1 MTITKFFLVS
11 IIATT
16 FVACSSDDDTTSIEP
31 KGGAFN
37 FEIPSTYVF
46 DRAGNSTVSFSG
58 QTTRLNQ
65 GSEILSDFTQVGETT
80 LEELQSQFSTGQG
93 FENADFNDTKNIQ
106 SKTAESVES
115 SVDQAEIRRVF
126 NSYIENQVTLFLG
139 NFSSND
145 EVPVAT
151 RGVAGKVAGKRLV
164 NENGLE
170 LNQAFN
176 KGLIGALTL
185 DQIVNDYLILIRGEA
200 VQLANDNDE
209 LDADNSYTRLEHFW
223 DEAYGYMYG
232 ASDADVL
239 DNPNSRHLETVVD
252 KFLYKYVQRVN
263 NDVDFAG
270 IANDIFQA
278 YKTGRAAIVGK
289 NYEVAEAQADI
300 ITQLLSEVVAI
311 RAVFYLRQGAM
322 KINTDGLDAINNEN
336 IDAFHDLSE
345 GYGFVYSLQFTRNPQ
360 TGLPYFTKSEVDAF
374 IARLDA
380 ADGFWTLAN
389 NTAELDALATEIAA
403 RFNFTV
409 AQAEATTAAITQ

>member
-37 FEIPSTYVF
+37 FEIPNTYVV

-151 RGVAGKVAGKRLV
+151 RGVSGKVAGKRLV

-185 DQIVNDYLILIRGEA
+185 DQIVNDYLILIRGEV

-232 ASDADVL
+232 ASDVDVL